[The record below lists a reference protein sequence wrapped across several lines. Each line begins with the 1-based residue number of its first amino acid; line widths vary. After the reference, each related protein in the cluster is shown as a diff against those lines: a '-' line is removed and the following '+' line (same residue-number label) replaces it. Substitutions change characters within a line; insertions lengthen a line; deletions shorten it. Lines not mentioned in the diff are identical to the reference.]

1 MKKILL
7 LSFLFT
13 FLFSNVN
20 AETGNLDQVKLS
32 TDETN
37 ISIGQN
43 FSLNLSIPITNQ
55 ADIGDISVVGLEKF
69 QNFGTSSSFKYEN
82 INGSQKGSYDMHI
95 NLKPTDFG
103 KFIIGPASIKVG
115 DKILKSNTVEIE
127 VTGVNSNG
135 NPKMATGVLTNTGN
149 LEMKDIND
157 IKGPKSFFN
166 FSFWFIPIFLVF
178 LFFIGFYYLLKYYFM
193 GKEEKNMNKEVEIK
207 REKSKTDYFK
217 DKLKHIEKNIE
228 TYDKSEFFAL
238 INDFLREFLEY
249 KGLNHARNMTF
260 KELESHK
267 NLIDLDLFRIIK
279 DTYFYEFMEEEDEGK
294 IDKKEILSE
303 IKKLIK

>member
-20 AETGNLDQVKLS
+20 AETWNLDQVKLS

-37 ISIGQN
+37 ISIWQN

-55 ADIGDISVVGLEKF
+55 ADIWDISVVWLEKF
-69 QNFGTSSSFKYEN
+69 QNFWTSSSFKYEN
-82 INGSQKGSYDMHI
+82 INWSQKWSYDMHI
-95 NLKPTDFG
+95 NLKPTDFW
-103 KFIIGPASIKVG
+103 KFIIWPASIKVG

-127 VTGVNSNG
+127 VTWVNSNW
-135 NPKMATGVLTNTGN
+135 NPKMATWVLTNTWN

-157 IKGPKSFFN
+157 IKWPKSFFN

-193 GKEEKNMNKEVEIK
+193 WKEEKNMNKEVEIK

-249 KGLNHARNMTF
+249 KWLNHARNMTF

-279 DTYFYEFMEEEDEGK
+279 DTYFYEFMEEEDEWK